1 MKKLIAITSTFL
13 FSLLI
18 IGQAMAIEIAVVDT
32 NKIFEESKPG
42 KAVVEYLNET
52 QKEMIKKLEAIEEK
66 RKKAEKDESQ
76 KELLANLEKEMQATA
91 YEAQTKIQAMQEK
104 IFAIVS
110 AKLIET
116 IEAYRSEKK
125 ISVILHASDLISFDK
140 QIDVTNDI
148 MQEFNKI
155 KIDFNKELN
164 KK

>member
-66 RKKAEKDESQ
+66 GKKAEKDESQ

-148 MQEFNKI
+148 MQEF
-155 KIDFNKELN
+155 
-164 KK
+164 